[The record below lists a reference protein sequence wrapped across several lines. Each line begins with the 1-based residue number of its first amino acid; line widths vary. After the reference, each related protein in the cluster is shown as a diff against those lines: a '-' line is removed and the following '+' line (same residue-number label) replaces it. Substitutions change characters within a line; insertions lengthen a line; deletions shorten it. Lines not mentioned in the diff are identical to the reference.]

1 MLLHVCS
8 AVCLVLLTA
17 LTYRKAPSCGF
28 VFDDHL
34 AVVNNDDT
42 NPTSPWSAILLHDFW
57 GKPLRQ
63 ADSNKSFRPVSTAS
77 FRLNRMWAGLAPSSF
92 HCVNIA
98 LHTAVVLLVYRIAFE
113 RSARVSHCRSRS
125 STPARAKVH
134 PKPREPHDTKSRP
147 GQTSPRSVPDGGE
160 GGPGRTT
167 SDATCATAEGRS
179 PAELSAEGVQPAE
192 QPVDALRYFAAIIS
206 AALFAVHPVHVEAVT
221 GVVGRAELLSCIF
234 FCTAFI
240 LFSQREQPSALCCLG
255 FVLASLAAAFAKE
268 TGITIVAVVIVDDV
282 LSHRA
287 FCLHVPAK
295 DKHSKQVQAPP
306 FGSPSSSRSAQA
318 IGYWPNRDR
327 EAPQGGNPSTQPSH
341 QALAEGQ
348 QPHITQSSV
357 LNKTPC
363 ILTDGESDLPRTSP
377 PPHSSLLSSSS
388 LLAQQLAGSR
398 KLWVSLF
405 VVAAYFLIRLS
416 AIGSLDLSGSRL
428 LRKTEN
434 PLLFAESWSTRF
446 RSSVVIQGHYLRLLT
461 APSALCCEYPAF
473 CIPLSAGWG
482 DIRFWGCTLVFF
494 SLCWAITQACCSAKW
509 RPVAASSL
517 WAVISFI
524 PATGIFLTI
533 GTMIAERL
541 LYTPSV
547 GFCVAVGLGTVATFE
562 EALSG
567 AGELSAP
574 VPCAGTRT
582 RAAEEAGQAPESLCG
597 RCIWRA
603 PGLGLSALLCV
614 WVAHWSYMVDARNN
628 DWYSDE
634 TLFESALRVC
644 PEGAK
649 HHQQFAILQLNRNRP
664 VTALRH
670 LRRAQEIDSEWC
682 EPALYIGKS
691 VALLDGKPP
700 TSTRLLE
707 ARMWWKTCVACPF
720 VAGECFE
727 LFSAVQEGLIAT
739 GNTTAQ
745 HELGDVLHA
754 MHEYRLGLA
763 AYRQAGLQRFNAE
776 DWEGAADSFR
786 RAIGSW
792 SVTEEDGLAS
802 NTISNTDAKKKKK
815 MKQTKNTANSAP
827 KGSSPDELQHPCNI
841 FYWLAQAE
849 LNMLRHRSALE
860 VYRRQFIECSQR
872 QRAVNAA
879 FEGIIQIL
887 QEAGRSP
894 HILHR
899 LHVSPAEALEL
910 QADVLL
916 KASHNP
922 LIASRSDTAD
932 ALLQSAAE
940 LFAKLADR
948 GDSDNGSDG
957 KLCAFADKAVEAA
970 GRRSLNS
977 HDATFCRALL
987 LQGTHCAMET
997 ALQACTANCSQ
1008 SYRKKCSARQKT
1020 KKS

>member
-113 RSARVSHCRSRS
+113 
-125 STPARAKVH
+125 
-134 PKPREPHDTKSRP
+134 
-147 GQTSPRSVPDGGE
+147 
-160 GGPGRTT
+160 
-167 SDATCATAEGRS
+167 
-179 PAELSAEGVQPAE
+179 SAEGVQPAE

-268 TGITIVAVVIVDDV
+268 TGITIVAVVIVDD
-282 LSHRA
+282 
-287 FCLHVPAK
+287 
-295 DKHSKQVQAPP
+295 
-306 FGSPSSSRSAQA
+306 
-318 IGYWPNRDR
+318 
-327 EAPQGGNPSTQPSH
+327 
-341 QALAEGQ
+341 
-348 QPHITQSSV
+348 
-357 LNKTPC
+357 
-363 ILTDGESDLPRTSP
+363 
-377 PPHSSLLSSSS
+377 
-388 LLAQQLAGSR
+388 QLAGSR

-517 WAVISFI
+517 
-524 PATGIFLTI
+524 
-533 GTMIAERL
+533 
-541 LYTPSV
+541 
-547 GFCVAVGLGTVATFE
+547 
-562 EALSG
+562 
-567 AGELSAP
+567 
-574 VPCAGTRT
+574 
-582 RAAEEAGQAPESLCG
+582 
-597 RCIWRA
+597 
-603 PGLGLSALLCV
+603 
-614 WVAHWSYMVDARNN
+614 
-628 DWYSDE
+628 DE

-987 LQGTHCAMET
+987 LQ
-997 ALQACTANCSQ
+997 
-1008 SYRKKCSARQKT
+1008 
-1020 KKS
+1020 